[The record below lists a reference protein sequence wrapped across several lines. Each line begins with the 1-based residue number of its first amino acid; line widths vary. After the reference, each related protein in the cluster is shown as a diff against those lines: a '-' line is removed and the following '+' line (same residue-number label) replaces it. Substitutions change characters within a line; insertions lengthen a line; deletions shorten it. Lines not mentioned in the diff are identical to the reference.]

1 MSQSV
6 PRKKLKTTVS
16 SLTPQIEYH
25 ESILSGDPKFY
36 PINWKKHDKRAKL
49 VNLLNVDLDN
59 LPMQKKTD
67 EITQSCYIHWLASS
81 DTAMELNP
89 TLVENRLQIGPY
101 DTPLASHTCIYGTQ
115 IDGGSVLKGLYRV
128 TENIIVSRSC
138 LQGSK
143 ACGKCNFED
152 LRGTTYLVRFFN
164 RVEGTWQIDPLG
176 VYYQLRQCGGI
187 KRHRLTVTDIGTQT
201 DLSGEKLDQLLNMSG
216 PKGSV

>member
-6 PRKKLKTTVS
+6 PRKKLKATLS
-16 SLTPQIEYH
+16 SSTLKITCH

-36 PINWKKHDKRAKL
+36 PMNWRKHDKRVKL

-59 LPMQKKTD
+59 LPVQSKTD
-67 EITQSCYIHWLASS
+67 EITRSCYEHWLASS
-81 DTAMELNP
+81 DNAMEINP
-89 TLVENRLQIGPY
+89 ILIDKKLQIGPF

-115 IDGGSVLKGLYRV
+115 IDGGSVLKGLYWV
-128 TENIIVSRSC
+128 TENTIVSRSC

-201 DLSGEKLDQLLNMSG
+201 DLSGETLDQLLNMRG